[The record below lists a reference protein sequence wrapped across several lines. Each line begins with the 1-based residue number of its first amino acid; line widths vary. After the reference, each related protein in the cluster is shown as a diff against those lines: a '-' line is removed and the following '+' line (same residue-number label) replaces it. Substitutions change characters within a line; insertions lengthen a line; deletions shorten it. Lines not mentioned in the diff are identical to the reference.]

1 MARQYFRG
9 VLGKN
14 CKFWFNIIFPMR
26 SAWKKKRNSN
36 TMSYIYIYIYI
47 RNEKCLEKK
56 IQISVQ
62 CLLAGL
68 K

>member
-26 SAWKKKRNSN
+26 SAWEKKK
-36 TMSYIYIYIYI
+36 ILIQCHIYIYI

>member
-14 CKFWFNIIFPMR
+14 CKFQFNVILVMR
-26 SAWKKKRNSN
+26 STWKFFFRNPIQCH
-36 TMSYIYIYIYI
+36 IYICI
-47 RNEKCLEKK
+47 RNGKCLEK
-56 IQISVQ
+56 IQILIQ
-62 CLLAGL
+62 YLLIGL

>member
-47 RNEKCLEKK
+47 FVMK
-56 IQISVQ
+56 SV
-62 CLLAGL
+62 
-68 K
+68 